1 MSKMNSFIDYAS
13 DILGDT
19 NTGISTTEIII
30 DLQLNIMLIFL
41 TLKFIKDLI
50 RLLQIKELH

>member
-19 NTGISTTEIII
+19 DTGISTSEIISI
-30 DLQLNIMLIFL
+30 CNN
-41 TLKFIKDLI
+41 
-50 RLLQIKELH
+50 LLLYVICIARQRV